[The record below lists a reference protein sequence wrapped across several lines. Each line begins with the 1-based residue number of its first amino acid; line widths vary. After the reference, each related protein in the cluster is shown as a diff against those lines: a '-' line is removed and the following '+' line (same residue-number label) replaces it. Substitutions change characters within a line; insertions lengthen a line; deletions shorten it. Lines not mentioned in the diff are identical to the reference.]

1 MGIVILYALD
11 KVMRC
16 LQPWIRDDDDV
27 NGSALF
33 DVVDFFAFFIEQV
46 SRTFNRNFRQYLAR
60 IIL

>member
-11 KVMRC
+11 KVMRR
-16 LQPWIRDDDDV
+16 LQPWIRDDDDMH
-27 NGSALF
+27 GAALF

-46 SRTFNRNFRQYLAR
+46 SCAFDRDFRQYLAR